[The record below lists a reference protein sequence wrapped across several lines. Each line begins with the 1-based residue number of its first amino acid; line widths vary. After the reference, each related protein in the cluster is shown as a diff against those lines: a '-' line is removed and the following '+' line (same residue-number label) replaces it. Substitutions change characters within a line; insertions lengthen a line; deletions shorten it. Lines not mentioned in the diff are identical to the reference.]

1 MADKKLTKEQV
12 EALEKC
18 KTKEEVEKFGKEND
32 QLTDEELEKMTG
44 GGPNL
49 LTALHIPPDSGGPDD
64 FIHYKFR

>member
-44 GGPNL
+44 GG
-49 LTALHIPPDSGGPDD
+49 LTALHIPPDSGGPD
-64 FIHYKFR
+64 KFV